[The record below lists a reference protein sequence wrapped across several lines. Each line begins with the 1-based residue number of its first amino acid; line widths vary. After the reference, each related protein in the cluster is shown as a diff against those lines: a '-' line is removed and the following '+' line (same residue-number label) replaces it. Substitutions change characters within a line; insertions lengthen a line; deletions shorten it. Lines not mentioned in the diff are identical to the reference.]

1 MDTIRQIIHD
11 PVKGLSTSTIG
22 TMISM
27 MEGLSPLLRF
37 VILVCSA
44 ITAVSVAYVHFSKAK
59 GVYVKKNKKNTKG
72 NRNSR

>member
-22 TMISM
+22 ALVSMIDS
-27 MEGLSPLLRF
+27 LSPVLRF
-37 VILVCSA
+37 IILICSA
-44 ITAVSVAYVHFSKAK
+44 VTALSVAYVHFSKAK
-59 GVYVKKNKKNTKG
+59 GGYVKKNKKNTKG

>member
-11 PVKGLSTSTIG
+11 PAKGLSTSTIG

-27 MEGLSPLLRF
+27 MEQLSPVIRF
-37 VILVCSA
+37 VILICSA
-44 ITAVSVAYVHFSKAK
+44 VTALSVAYIHLSKAK

>member
-1 MDTIRQIIHD
+1 MDTIRQIVND
-11 PVKGLSTSTIG
+11 PIKGLSTSTIG

-27 MEGLSPLLRF
+27 MEQLSPIIRF
-37 VILVCSA
+37 VILICSA
-44 ITAVSVAYVHFSKAK
+44 VTAISVAYVHFYKAK